1 MSTSSDAEDD
11 GGGVGPAGP
20 VAEAVGDLVE
30 KSVGSGGDAAN
41 TETAS
46 DGDVTRSAAE
56 MMRDAVPEVTE
67 SGEETGAWV
76 AGPPRDT
83 TEGS

>member
-11 GGGVGPAGP
+11 GGSVGPAGP

-30 KSVGSGGDAAN
+30 KPVGKGEEAAKTAPASSG
-41 TETAS
+41 E
-46 DGDVTRSAAE
+46 VTRSAAE

-83 TEGS
+83 AEGS

>member
-20 VAEAVGDLVE
+20 VAEAVGDRVE
-30 KSVGSGGDAAN
+30 KSAGAGGDVAKTA
-41 TETAS
+41 TAS
-46 DGDVTRSAAE
+46 AGDVTRSAAE

-76 AGPPRDT
+76 AGPTRDT
-83 TEGS
+83 EEGS

>member
-1 MSTSSDAEDD
+1 MGTSSDADGEG

-30 KSVGSGGDAAN
+30 KSVGAGGDA
-41 TETAS
+41 TAS

-83 TEGS
+83 ADGS